1 MNVLDTLKYT
11 AERIKMPMMIA
22 SVPSIEEGGVIKIL
36 FANEIACDL
45 FDYEDMEGKDVKDL
59 MPQSIALSHSQN
71 VSNYVENYETIKSS
85 RRKSVIGSWRDLYGI
100 KSNGDSIAI
109 RVNVADIKNS
119 EERYFLALFQDR
131 TKDVEE
137 ANQLQEALNLA
148 NKAKLE
154 AEASKAES
162 DLLREKAEDSLLKEK
177 KLTGQISLLR
187 QIFGGTMALVGMLG
201 ALIIVSWITGHDD
214 SKDAL
219 AMIERV
225 LLVMTGIL
233 GSAMASVFDSK
244 YAIDKK

>member
-1 MNVLDTLKYT
+1 MNVLETLKYT

-22 SVPSIEEGGVIKIL
+22 SVPSAEDNGLIKII
-36 FANEIACDL
+36 FANDIACDL
-45 FDYEDMEGKDVKDL
+45 FDYEDMEGKDIKDL
-59 MPQSIALSHSQN
+59 MPQSIAISHN
-71 VSNYVENYETIKSS
+71 HTVSNYIENYESIKSS
-85 RRKSVIGSWRDLYGI
+85 RRKSVIGSWRELEGI
-100 KSNGDSIAI
+100 KSDGSSIPI
-109 RVNVADIKNS
+109 RVNVADVKNS
-119 EERYFLALFQDR
+119 NERYFLALFQDR
-131 TKDVEE
+131 TRDVEE
-137 ANQLQEALNLA
+137 ATALKDALDLA
-148 NKAKLE
+148 NQAKAE
-154 AEASKAES
+154 AEDAKAES
-162 DLLREKAEDSLLKEK
+162 DLLREQAENSLLKEK

-201 ALIIVSWITGHDD
+201 GLIIVSWITGHND